1 MPSPSPDPCDGVSGP
16 VLETCQGR
24 AGGGGGGG
32 AGTPDTPL
40 ESLDPL
46 TSLAKSVGKAAAWM
60 VRQLAEAIESPHQ
73 IDLAGAGFVRT
84 YAVVFAASSILV
96 LILWLKAVTKRAV
109 NGAKMTTAM
118 GEAVGLL
125 WLAVAVTAF
134 SPAILY
140 VVIQAVSAVTQ
151 ALASALGSHQGGLF
165 TSMAKDLETGAGG
178 GGPLIWLLRGLGAL
192 LLCGALWLLLVLRGL
207 ALLVGEVLGILV
219 YSGLVERDW
228 WGKVR
233 RWSGAILAIVAIE
246 PIVVIVLGMA
256 AALQG
261 DGQHGSVVTGLA
273 VTGIAIGASVMLILK
288 VPGVGDGFKV
298 AGNLTGRVAGGAVRA
313 MANAAGTDGAAAGV
327 MRGISAHSDRAS
339 GSKSSSNSGRSSA
352 AQSGPQGG
360 MAAHSQR
367 KPRPPR
373 QKDSGSNS
381 SPS

>member
-1 MPSPSPDPCDGVSGP
+1 MPSPSPDPCDVTSGP
-16 VLETCQGR
+16 ALELCRGR

-32 AGTPDTPL
+32 GGAGTDTPL

-46 TSLAKSVGKAAAWM
+46 TSLAKSVGRAAAWM

-84 YAVVFAASSILV
+84 YAVVFAASSVLV
-96 LILWLKAVTKRAV
+96 LVLWLKAVTKRAV
-109 NGAKMTTAM
+109 RGAKMTEAM
-118 GEAVGLL
+118 GEAIGLL
-125 WLAVAVTAF
+125 WIAVAVTAF

-151 ALASALGSHQGGLF
+151 ALASALGTHGNLF
-165 TSMAKDLETGAGG
+165 SSMAKDLETGAGG

-192 LLCGALWLLLVLRGL
+192 LLCGALWLMLVLRGL

-228 WGKVR
+228 WAKVR
-233 RWSGAILAIVAIE
+233 RWSGGILAIVAIE

-273 VTGIAIGASVMLILK
+273 VTGIAIGASVMLIVR
-288 VPGVGDGFKV
+288 VPGVGDAFQV
-298 AGNLTGRVAGGAVRA
+298 ARNVTGRVAGGAARA
-313 MANAAGTDGAAAGV
+313 MANSAGTDGAAAGV
-327 MRGISAHSDRAS
+327 MRGISTHSDRSS
-339 GSKSSSNSGRSSA
+339 GSKSSSSSGRSSA

-373 QKDSGSNS
+373 QKDSGSDS
-381 SPS
+381 SS

>member
-1 MPSPSPDPCDGVSGP
+1 MPSPTPNPCDGLSGP
-16 VLETCQGR
+16 ALETCRGR
-24 AGGGGGGG
+24 GGGGGGGG
-32 AGTPDTPL
+32 AGVPDSPL
-40 ESLDPL
+40 DSLDPM

-60 VRQLAEAIESPHQ
+60 VRQLAEAIQEPHQ
-73 IDLAGAGFVRT
+73 IDLAGAGFVKT

-96 LILWLKAVTKRAV
+96 LVLWLKAVTKRAV
-109 NGAKMTTAM
+109 RGAKMTEAM
-118 GEAVGLL
+118 GEAIGLL
-125 WLAVAVTAF
+125 WVAVAVTAF

-151 ALASALGSHQGGLF
+151 ALASAIGTHGDLF
-165 TSMAKDLETGAGG
+165 QSMAKDLESGAGG

-233 RWSGAILAIVAIE
+233 KWSGGILAIVAIE
-246 PIVVIVLGMA
+246 PIVVIVMGMA
-256 AALQG
+256 AAFQG

-273 VTGIAIGASVMLILK
+273 VTVIAIGASVMLITR
-288 VPGVGDGFKV
+288 VPGMGDSFKI
-298 AGNLTGRVAGGAVRA
+298 ARSMSGKVAGGALRA
-313 MANAAGTDGAAAGV
+313 MANSAGTDGAAAGV
-327 MRGISAHSDRAS
+327 MRGISTHSDRSS
-339 GSKSSSNSGRSSA
+339 GSKGSSSSGRSSA
-352 AQSGPQGG
+352 SQAGPQGG

-373 QKDSGSNS
+373 QKDTKSDSGS
-381 SPS
+381 